1 MIPVPYDAL
10 LALLA
15 GATGYILAARHQRA
29 AVSRVIERAKR
40 QEEAVAESLQMHRVE
55 VMRQNRLIGAIA
67 RQFEDLTAALP
78 EGLPVPNAADDVL
91 RHVFERLESQPP
103 PPSAN

>member
-29 AVSRVIERAKR
+29 AFHRLHERAKR
-40 QEEAVAESLQMHRVE
+40 QEEAVAEAIQMHRVE

-67 RQFEDLTAALP
+67 RKVDGISAGMLEAFP
-78 EGLPVPNAADDVL
+78 AADVDLIEFFPGPDL
-91 RHVFERLESQPP
+91 RP